1 MIGVSP
7 CQPSL
12 EKQIFLKLKRSMF
25 TKPNGTGLSPFVL
38 NLSTELSRN
47 VSRQPLTSISTF
59 VISSI
64 LVCFKFFFL
73 SGFAFF
79 FLPFFVGPRSAVNS
93 MTVLFYNL
101 VTWLGAL
108 TL

>member
-12 EKQIFLKLKRSMF
+12 EKQIFLKIKRSMF

-47 VSRQPLTSISTF
+47 VSPQPLTSISTF
-59 VISSI
+59 VILSI
-64 LVCFKFFFL
+64 LVFL

-79 FLPFFVGPRSAVNS
+79 FLSFFVGPRSAVNS

>member
-12 EKQIFLKLKRSMF
+12 EKQIFLKIKRSMF

-47 VSRQPLTSISTF
+47 VSPQPLTSISTF
-59 VISSI
+59 VILSI
-64 LVCFKFFFL
+64 LVFL